1 MNLHTV
7 SVGQFRKMLLN
18 ARTWLDKA
26 AAHAEQKKF
35 DSKLF
40 LSFRIAPDMF
50 ALGKQL
56 QVATDHAKGFTAR
69 VAGVDLPKYEDNES
83 TIAELQARIDKT
95 VAFMDSIKP
104 EQIEA
109 NAGKEIV
116 YMVGTNERRF
126 PSSEQYLLQSAM
138 GNFWFHIT
146 MTYAIL
152 RHNGVDVGKLDYL
165 QGHKG

>member
-1 MNLHTV
+1 MNLHTA
-7 SVGQFRKMLLN
+7 SLFQFRKMLMN

-40 LSFRIAPDMF
+40 LAFRIAPDMF
-50 ALGKQL
+50 AMGKQL
-56 QVATDHAKGFTAR
+56 QVATDHAKGFAAR
-69 VAGVDLPKYEDNES
+69 VAGVDLPKYEDTET
-83 TIAELQARIDKT
+83 TIADLQARIDKT
-95 VAFMDSIKP
+95 VAFLDTIKP

-109 NAGKEIV
+109 NAKKEIV
-116 YMVGTNERRF
+116 YTVAVGERRF
-126 PSSEQYLLQSAM
+126 PSGEEYLLQNAM

-152 RHNGVDVGKLDYL
+152 RHNGVEIGKLDYL
-165 QGHKG
+165 QGFKG